1 MNQQHIDSRLNESQ
15 LEENF
20 GQHSSEEDRG
30 TTFKLTVPYQE
41 SCIEPKKYIPG
52 QRSYL
57 FPKRLS
63 SGQKIDELIQTTYE
77 IVLKYMLK
85 ERGFELLS
93 ILEITS
99 IKPRIYEE
107 DQSSLDNKFK
117 LNAYQVEGRLECK
130 L

>member
-20 GQHSSEEDRG
+20 GQHSSEED
-30 TTFKLTVPYQE
+30 
-41 SCIEPKKYIPG
+41 
-52 QRSYL
+52 
-57 FPKRLS
+57 
-63 SGQKIDELIQTTYE
+63 
-77 IVLKYMLK
+77 
-85 ERGFELLS
+85 
-93 ILEITS
+93 S